1 MYIHRLYIL
10 YSNNVVVLADSHRT
24 TYCTYWYLQGFK
36 VSEKNNKKKKK
47 NSQMIIR
54 INDEERAQFIAL
66 CEDLDTSAAREV
78 RHFIRE
84 FIAKHGDQ

>member
-1 MYIHRLYIL
+1 
-10 YSNNVVVLADSHRT
+10 
-24 TYCTYWYLQGFK
+24 LQGFK
-36 VSEKNNKKKKK
+36 VSEKNNKNNKKKKK

-54 INDEERAQFIAL
+54 IN
-66 CEDLDTSAAREV
+66 REV

>member
-1 MYIHRLYIL
+1 
-10 YSNNVVVLADSHRT
+10 
-24 TYCTYWYLQGFK
+24 

-54 INDEERAQFIAL
+54 INDEER
-66 CEDLDTSAAREV
+66 EDLDTSAAREV

>member
-1 MYIHRLYIL
+1 
-10 YSNNVVVLADSHRT
+10 
-24 TYCTYWYLQGFK
+24 LQGFK
-36 VSEKNNKKKKK
+36 VSEKNSKKKKK

>member
-1 MYIHRLYIL
+1 M
-10 YSNNVVVLADSHRT
+10 
-24 TYCTYWYLQGFK
+24 
-36 VSEKNNKKKKK
+36 SEKNKKKKK

-66 CEDLDTSAAREV
+66 CEDLDTSAAHEV